1 MLGVGTTWRGGG
13 VVSGTR
19 LLKKLGEMAI
29 FILQTFMLRAT
40 LLEVSTGF
48 AKSVTKSLLTMTL
61 PIPQKLRWWAEN
73 RLQRIREIVIPV
85 ALLPISQITK
95 M

>member
-1 MLGVGTTWRGGG
+1 
-13 VVSGTR
+13 
-19 LLKKLGEMAI
+19 
-29 FILQTFMLRAT
+29 
-40 LLEVSTGF
+40 
-48 AKSVTKSLLTMTL
+48 MTL

-85 ALLPISQITK
+85 ALVGGMIFSRVLMLAVEARAGVLNGAQITK

>member
-1 MLGVGTTWRGGG
+1 
-13 VVSGTR
+13 
-19 LLKKLGEMAI
+19 
-29 FILQTFMLRAT
+29 
-40 LLEVSTGF
+40 
-48 AKSVTKSLLTMTL
+48 MTL